1 MASAFCDPAT
11 SPPPSASAIVPPQPG
26 GEGCEAALRRARA
39 RPEPGRHYH
48 SAQIE
53 HGLRAATVSAAIAAG
68 VLLGGFAMAEPLP
81 TASFETAAAIHDLVT
96 AAVSPRLAAFKDAS
110 VEIEIGAF
118 DPRLRLPACPA
129 ADIELPPVNHALMTA
144 KVSCAAPVWTLYVP
158 VRLHA
163 WIDAVVAAVNL
174 MPETTLGSADLTRG
188 RVDLLAQSGGL
199 LTDPAEA
206 AGKVLRVGLPAGAP
220 VLSPFLEAPVVIHR
234 GQKVLLTLDADTMT
248 IRAPALALEDG
259 RVGQSIEV
267 ENPDSKKTI
276 RATVVDDGSV
286 EMHF

>member
-1 MASAFCDPAT
+1 LALAVARYCLPNLSVAAAVSLRQLTKRLIGAMARIKNGLKAVTAF
-11 SPPPSASAIVPPQPG
+11 
-26 GEGCEAALRRARA
+26 
-39 RPEPGRHYH
+39 
-48 SAQIE
+48 
-53 HGLRAATVSAAIAAG
+53 AAIAAG
-68 VLLGGFAMAEPLP
+68 ELLGGPAMAEPP
-81 TASFETAAAIHDLVT
+81 ATAAFETAAVIRGIVT
-96 AAVSPRLAAFKDAS
+96 AAVSPRLGSFKDAS
-110 VEIEIGAF
+110 VEIEIGAL

-129 ADIELPPVNHALMTA
+129 ADVELPPVNHALMTA
-144 KVSCAAPVWTLYVP
+144 KVSCTAPVWTLYVP

-163 WIDAVVAAVNL
+163 WIDAVVAAANL
-174 MPETTLGSADLTRG
+174 MPETMLGSADLTRG
-188 RVDLLAQSGGL
+188 RVDMLAQSGGL

-234 GQKVLLTLDADTMT
+234 GQKVLLTLNADTMT
-248 IRAPALALEDG
+248 LRTPALALEDG

-267 ENPDSKKTI
+267 ENPDSKKTV

>member
-1 MASAFCDPAT
+1 MTSAFCNPDRILGTAPL
-11 SPPPSASAIVPPQPG
+11 SG
-26 GEGCEAALRRARA
+26 RAARID
-39 RPEPGRHYH
+39 YC
-48 SAQIE
+48 
-53 HGLRAATVSAAIAAG
+53 LRAATASVAIAAG
-68 VLLGGFAMAEPLP
+68 VVLGGVAMAEPP
-81 TASFETAAAIHDLVT
+81 QTAAFETAAAIRDMVT
-96 AAVSPRLAAFKDAS
+96 AAVSPRLGTFKNAS
-110 VEIEIGAF
+110 VEIEIGAL

-129 ADIELPPVNHALMTA
+129 ADVELPPVNHALMTA

-163 WIDAVVAAVNL
+163 WIDAIVAAANL

-188 RVDLLAQSGGL
+188 RVDMLAQSGGL

-206 AGKVLRVGLPAGAP
+206 AGKVLRDGLPAGAP

-234 GQKVLLTLDADTMT
+234 GQKVLLTLNADTMT
-248 IRAPALALEDG
+248 IRTPALALEDG